1 MVVITFKKM
10 LVLAQAAVTDYHSL
24 NNIYLSFG
32 DWKVQDRV
40 LANLVPS
47 EGPLSGLHTTVF
59 SLFPRLIGE
68 ENTSSP
74 NENINP
80 ILEVPPLDLI

>member
-47 EGPLSGLHTTVF
+47 EGPLPGLHTTTF
-59 SLFPRLIGE
+59 SL
-68 ENTSSP
+68 SSP
-74 NENINP
+74 SRGREYE
-80 ILEVPPLDLI
+80 LS